1 MIVAPFTPEELKERA
16 IRTRKFVTWLIILA
30 IVMFFAGLTS
40 AYVVSM
46 SGGYWVDIKIPPAF
60 LISTGAIVVS
70 SVFAQ
75 LALMAPQKGRG
86 GSVAPM
92 LVITLVLGL
101 VFTWSQFR
109 GWKELTE
116 KGNFLVSKVL
126 DNKGVYG
133 EDYTIRFQGVPLIKA
148 GEKYFHPEDVARI
161 KPLNADLDEQRNTSS
176 SFFYALTAAHLAHL
190 VFGLLSLL
198 VMVVMALK
206 QRYTAADHAG
216 LWSGVIYWHFLGVL
230 WVYLLSFLVFVH

>member
-1 MIVAPFTPEELKERA
+1 MAPFTPEELKERA